1 MKLKLK
7 LKLKLKSVAK
17 IKLGASFRSGVK
29 VAANSS
35 LRLVQMR
42 DLVGHAVSL
51 KRAVS
56 IDATG
61 KNTDSLIQPGDILF
75 RSRGRNYTA
84 AIYEGKEGRALVAA
98 PLLLVRP
105 NIMLVEPR
113 YLLWWLNHPSS
124 QHYFRSHAEGSASQM
139 VSKKT
144 LENFEISLP
153 PLARQRS
160 LADYFV
166 LASRE
171 ERLLGKIQRLR
182 AQHAQGVLMH
192 LATTGSGAD
201 NANLEASTV
210 APPSPR
216 K

>member
-1 MKLKLK
+1 MARLKLNK
-7 LKLKLKSVAK
+7 VATVSQ
-17 IKLGASFRSGVK
+17 GVFFRSGVE
-29 VAANSS
+29 ATAGGS

-42 DLVGHAVSL
+42 DLVDHVVSL

-61 KNTDSLIQPGDILF
+61 KNTDNLIQPGDILF

-139 VSKKT
+139 VSKRT

-160 LADYFV
+160 LAAYFV
-166 LASRE
+166 LSERE
-171 ERLLGKIQRLR
+171 AQLLGKIQRLR
-182 AQHAQGVLMH
+182 TQHTQGVLMH

>member
-1 MKLKLK
+1 M
-7 LKLKLKSVAK
+7 KLKLKSVAN
-17 IKLGASFRSGVK
+17 IRLGASFRSGVEA
-29 VAANSS
+29 AANSS

-42 DLVGHAVSL
+42 DLVDHAVNL
-51 KRAVS
+51 KSAVP
-56 IDATG
+56 IDSTG

-84 AIYEGKEGRALVAA
+84 AIYKGKEGRALVAA

-105 NIMLVEPR
+105 DIMLAEPR
-113 YLLWWLNHPSS
+113 YLLCWLNHPSS

-139 VSKKT
+139 VSKRT

-160 LADYFV
+160 LADYFD

-182 AQHAQGVLMH
+182 TQHAQGVLMH
-192 LATTGSGAD
+192 LATTGSGTD
-201 NANLEASTV
+201 NTNLGASTV
-210 APPSPR
+210 APLSPR